1 VLQQFKVHLG
11 FGTGVDAMHIELW
24 WHGTEFFSNRVPIA
38 KERRKG
44 QSMLPGAVH
53 QIINVE
59 QH

>member
-1 VLQQFKVHLG
+1 MDGIACLTHVLWKKRC
-11 FGTGVDAMHIELW
+11 TGIVIA
-24 WHGTEFFSNRVPIA
+24 RVPIA